1 MATRNFA
8 LTLLFVFLT
17 ALLLRLVYFIV
28 VDYDLSATPDTSM
41 YIEIANGILQTG
53 EYVSVDESGVI
64 GSASERVPVYPLFIA
79 INQTLFGD
87 NYLIS
92 TVIAQIILDSFTCV
106 MIVLIAS
113 NINKA
118 IVWPAAIL
126 SITSINMIFHSALVL
141 TDSLF
146 LMFFTSLIYVTLLFY
161 ENRRIREVF
170 YIALF
175 LSLGIM
181 TKPMLYFFA
190 PVVILSILYVL
201 FVKVPHIRTKVIG
214 VIVLFSVLFGS
225 VGSFLSY
232 NYSAYGYFG
241 LVSQEGNAAMSWYVP
256 LSYQFSL
263 GDDRAIT
270 LERVDAKYEK
280 KLKET
285 LNQQSLKNPFY
296 LSEIRLDIAKK
307 EMLNLGFV
315 NTIKAWFSGAIINVL
330 APSLSSNPVIVD
342 MERPRFYDA
351 KGDNFI
357 DKSINFLFHEDN
369 RIYMILMIPAILLTI
384 IFRFFA
390 LAGLISAIKSPEYD
404 IKKIA
409 ILFAYM
415 TYILAITGPIVGA
428 ARYRLPIEPILIIFS
443 SIAFSRILSK
453 YNKS

>member
-1 MATRNFA
+1 
-8 LTLLFVFLT
+8 
-17 ALLLRLVYFIV
+17 
-28 VDYDLSATPDTSM
+28 
-41 YIEIANGILQTG
+41 
-53 EYVSVDESGVI
+53 
-64 GSASERVPVYPLFIA
+64 
-79 INQTLFGD
+79 
-87 NYLIS
+87 
-92 TVIAQIILDSFTCV
+92 
-106 MIVLIAS
+106 
-113 NINKA
+113 
-118 IVWPAAIL
+118 
-126 SITSINMIFHSALVL
+126 
-141 TDSLF
+141 
-146 LMFFTSLIYVTLLFY
+146 
-161 ENRRIREVF
+161 
-170 YIALF
+170 
-175 LSLGIM
+175 
-181 TKPMLYFFA
+181 
-190 PVVILSILYVL
+190 
-201 FVKVPHIRTKVIG
+201 
-214 VIVLFSVLFGS
+214 
-225 VGSFLSY
+225 
-232 NYSAYGYFG
+232 
-241 LVSQEGNAAMSWYVP
+241 MSWYVP

-263 GDDRAIT
+263 GDNRAVT

-296 LSEIRLDIAKK
+296 ISEIKMDIAKK

-315 NTIKAWFSGAIINVL
+315 NTIKAWFSGATINMLV
-330 APSLSSNPVIVD
+330 PSLSSNPIIVG

-404 IKKIA
+404 IKKIT

>member
-1 MATRNFA
+1 MATRNFS

-28 VDYDLSATPDTSM
+28 VDYDLSATPDTSV

-53 EYVSVDESGVI
+53 EYVSVDESGI
-64 GSASERVPVYPLFIA
+64 IRSASERVPVYPLFIA
-79 INQTLFGD
+79 INQALFGD

-126 SITSINMIFHSALVL
+126 SITNINMIFHSALVL

-201 FVKVPHIRTKVIG
+201 FVKVPHIRTRVIG

-232 NYSAYGYFG
+232 NYSTYGYFG
-241 LVSQEGNAAMSWYVP
+241 LVSQGGATAMSWYVP

-263 GDDRAIT
+263 GDDRAVT

-296 LSEIRLDIAKK
+296 LSEIKMDIAKK

-315 NTIKAWFSGAIINVL
+315 NTIKAWFSGATINMLV
-330 APSLSSNPVIVD
+330 PSLSSNPIIVG